1 MADSTSQTPSKKSN
15 NKIVYLVMILL
26 LVGLNVFMYITKVK
40 TEDAN
45 KNILS
50 EKAKVDSA
58 KTQLERDYVHA
69 LAEIEQYKGQ
79 NAALDSLL
87 YVKIDALNAKK
98 NEINKILIR
107 QNIDKED
114 LSKALRLIGEL
125 KIANNN
131 YIRVIDSFKV
141 ANQIISKKLDK
152 VEESLVTTVKINDDL
167 KVENSTL
174 QRLGSILRIM
184 NVHIIGEVDKGK
196 GKEKETTNVKRL
208 NYLKIQFDVDQ
219 NRVAEPGDKTI
230 YYKITCPDNSIM
242 YDSNKGSGT
251 LSLSE
256 NNVEVKYTGKATF
269 NYDGRAKKIATQWTP
284 KVKLLKG
291 EYKVE
296 YYFDGYLIATST
308 FNLTSSIF

>member
-1 MADSTSQTPSKKSN
+1 
-15 NKIVYLVMILL
+15 
-26 LVGLNVFMYITKVK
+26 MYITKVK
-40 TEDAN
+40 TEDAK

-184 NVHIIGEVDKGK
+184 NVRI
-196 GKEKETTNVKRL
+196 
-208 NYLKIQFDVDQ
+208 
-219 NRVAEPGDKTI
+219 P
-230 YYKITCPDNSIM
+230 
-242 YDSNKGSGT
+242 
-251 LSLSE
+251 
-256 NNVEVKYTGKATF
+256 
-269 NYDGRAKKIATQWTP
+269 IA
-284 KVKLLKG
+284 
-291 EYKVE
+291 
-296 YYFDGYLIATST
+296 S
-308 FNLTSSIF
+308 

>member
-26 LVGLNVFMYITKVK
+26 LVGLNVFMFITKEK

-45 KNILS
+45 KSILS

-152 VEESLVTTVKINDDL
+152 VEESLFTTVKINDDL

-196 GKEKETTNVKRL
+196 GKEKETTNNHKSS
-208 NYLKIQFDVDQ
+208 NQLK
-219 NRVAEPGDKTI
+219 PMG
-230 YYKITCPDNSIM
+230 Y
-242 YDSNKGSGT
+242 
-251 LSLSE
+251 
-256 NNVEVKYTGKATF
+256 
-269 NYDGRAKKIATQWTP
+269 IAHMIIRH
-284 KVKLLKG
+284 L
-291 EYKVE
+291 
-296 YYFDGYLIATST
+296 
-308 FNLTSSIF
+308 